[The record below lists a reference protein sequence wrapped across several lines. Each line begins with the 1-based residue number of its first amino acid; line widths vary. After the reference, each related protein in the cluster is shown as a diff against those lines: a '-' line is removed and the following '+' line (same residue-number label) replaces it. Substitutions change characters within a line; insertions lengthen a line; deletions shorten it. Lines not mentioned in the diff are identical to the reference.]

1 MDTASRVVTEE
12 ARNVFPFGIVFN
24 DQMFGLS
31 IVAAGHLEEDREKH
45 TGNVAWPDSTV
56 LFHLLNR
63 GLWDQ
68 QLVDAPQEVLSGFD
82 GLGLLNGQ
90 FLSSTGLLVFGKQ
103 ADLCQVRCAL
113 DNKFLRVNRFTILPE
128 DNLMSL

>member
-1 MDTASRVVTEE
+1 MSSLEGFPWLTCSLWTMDTASRVVIEE
-12 ARNVFPFGIVFN
+12 ACNVFPFGLVFN

-45 TGNVAWPDSTV
+45 TGPVAWPDSMV

-68 QLVDAPQEVLSGFD
+68 QLV
-82 GLGLLNGQ
+82 
-90 FLSSTGLLVFGKQ
+90 GKISQ
-103 ADLCQVRCAL
+103 
-113 DNKFLRVNRFTILPE
+113 
-128 DNLMSL
+128 

>member
-1 MDTASRVVTEE
+1 MADLLIIDHGYCKSSCDRGGPQCVPIWPS
-12 ARNVFPFGIVFN
+12 FD

-45 TGNVAWPDSTV
+45 IGPVAWPDSMV

-68 QLVDAPQEVLSGFD
+68 QLVDAPQEP
-82 GLGLLNGQ
+82 
-90 FLSSTGLLVFGKQ
+90 SSRAIRYSAVMG
-103 ADLCQVRCAL
+103 
-113 DNKFLRVNRFTILPE
+113 E
-128 DNLMSL
+128 

>member
-12 ARNVFPFGIVFN
+12 ARNVFPFGLVFN

-31 IVAAGHLEEDREKH
+31 IVAAGRLEEDREKH
-45 TGNVAWPDSTV
+45 TGPVAWPDSTV

-68 QLVDAPQEVLSGFD
+68 QLVDAPQEV
-82 GLGLLNGQ
+82 
-90 FLSSTGLLVFGKQ
+90 SSRAIRYSAVMGEQLWSHIATNTAHVSS
-103 ADLCQVRCAL
+103 
-113 DNKFLRVNRFTILPE
+113 LPIGV
-128 DNLMSL
+128 S